1 MFVCAYAYF
10 WALHRRLPTEEDLSG
25 AGGARSPHVV
35 AMRAVIQHALLHQSV
50 RAPLS
55 RVWAA
60 PGMGDAGGV
69 VGGAGAGAGVG
80 GAAAERERL
89 GGKALLLVDDPIVFD
104 VARRRRRRGPVAVP
118 YAPVF
123 SVDGD
128 SDAEEA
134 EESWKRMLALAEG
147 VRRVIQEQ
155 ISADEALAVSL
166 AMELNSELPGSVWQG
181 EEAEGAEAVREGA
194 KGPAGGKGRGP
205 LPLGAPQSRAPV
217 PVPAAP
223 QSGAQRHPGT
233 RPLGPPQSGPQRGR
247 PGPGS
252 CPPPRSRK
260 YEGDDGDP
268 DKPVKRSRGG
278 LPAGATRKSAPRRE
292 LPLPVR
298 GGPRKDREGAE
309 HEPAAKRSRRCGHC
323 NVHGHDVRN
332 CPDKR

>member
-1 MFVCAYAYF
+1 MRTLAAVSRAVF
-10 WALHRRLPTEEDLSG
+10 RRLAATILAVNG
-25 AGGARSPHVV
+25 TTTAGSP
-35 AMRAVIQHALLHQSV
+35 
-50 RAPLS
+50 P
-55 RVWAA
+55 
-60 PGMGDAGGV
+60 
-69 VGGAGAGAGVG
+69 
-80 GAAAERERL
+80 AAAL
-89 GGKALLLVDDPIVFD
+89 
-104 VARRRRRRGPVAVP
+104 RRPVMRTLAAV
-118 YAPVF
+118 
-123 SVDGD
+123 SRSGL
-128 SDAEEA
+128 A